1 MLGGSRMRR
10 TIRHGIVF
18 RVCQTDRYS
27 PAPPPG
33 FLNRSRPTP
42 HSPNVGLR
50 MPRAESP
57 CISPLLP
64 HWSGAAGARRIGL
77 LMCVLAASGSMC
89 GCGNTQQRTATEQL
103 VLSDSV
109 DRAVRAIDFSPIS
122 GLDCWLDTS
131 NIKPAS
137 KPTSYVNDGYIISS
151 LRNQLAAAG
160 CNLVSERDD
169 AEVVVEARVGT
180 LGSDHHEVT
189 YGFPSNNLL
198 SQAAVFVPTAPPI
211 PPLPDIAVA
220 QKDDQTGAM
229 KLAVFAYDAAT
240 GSAIWQSGIATAQ
253 SNGRETW
260 FLGIG
265 PFQSGTIY
273 EKPRLFG
280 NRLRVPLLG
289 ARDRATTQQQ
299 VTLQRPYDFGRTQLA
314 SDPDR
319 GRQITDRPSDNTA
332 RE

>member
-1 MLGGSRMRR
+1 MS
-10 TIRHGIVF
+10 
-18 RVCQTDRYS
+18 
-27 PAPPPG
+27 
-33 FLNRSRPTP
+33 
-42 HSPNVGLR
+42 
-50 MPRAESP
+50 RAESP
-57 CISPLLP
+57 CISPQFL
-64 HWSGAAGARRIGL
+64 HWFDAAGARRIGL
-77 LMCVLAASGSMC
+77 LMWVAVASISMC

-103 VLSDSV
+103 VLSDAV
-109 DRAVRAIDFSPIS
+109 DRAVRGIDFSPIS

-137 KPTSYVNDGYIISS
+137 EPTSFVNEGYIISS

-160 CNLVSERDD
+160 CNLVAERDD

-198 SQAAVFVPTAPPI
+198 SQAAVFIPTAPPV
-211 PPLPDIAVA
+211 PPLPDIAIA

-240 GSAIWQSGIATAQ
+240 GAAIWQSGIATAQ
-253 SNGRETW
+253 SNGRDTW

-273 EKPRLFG
+273 EKSRFMG
-280 NRLRVPLLG
+280 NRLRVPLRG
-289 ARDRATTQQQ
+289 ARESAATRQQ
-299 VTLQRPYDFGRTQLA
+299 VTLEGPYEFGRTQFA

-319 GRQITDRPSDNTA
+319 SRRITDRPSDNTA